1 MRNKNNRLRGWIKMH
16 QIRYWLFAFSILL
29 TIPQIAI
36 AKTDSN
42 PDGGISSI
50 KEKVKDLVHM
60 DGFFDLYWDK
70 QKGELLLQIDG
81 MGDEFIYQSSMPRGI
96 GSNDLGLDRGQLGAT
111 RLVEF
116 YRSGPKVLLIEKN
129 TDYRAISNDQAEKSA
144 VESSFARSVVWGFEI
159 VAEKGNSVIVD
170 ATEFFLRDAHNI
182 STRLSRAQQGTYKIE
197 PSRSA
202 VFLPRTRAFPDNLE
216 VEAIV
221 SYTGEQKFDDKGKA
235 TSDILSTVVP
245 DTNTVTV
252 HLHHSFIR
260 LPDDDYEPLP
270 YDARAGIIGSPPGN
284 GNGFIDYATP
294 IGDPIQVLYGRRHR
308 LEKKDPEADV
318 SEAVEPI
325 IYYLDPGAPEPV
337 RSALMEGASWWNQA
351 FEAAGYR
358 NAFQVKLLPEGA
370 DPMDVRYNI
379 IQWVHRSTRGWSY
392 GSSVMDPRTG
402 EILKGHVTL
411 GSLRVRQDYRIA
423 EGLLAPYKQGALP
436 DTMLEMSLA
445 RIRQLSAH
453 EVGHTLGFEHNFAAS
468 VENRSSVMD
477 YPFPLIRFDA
487 NGNLDLS
494 NAYGVGIGEWDK
506 RTVLYAYQDFPE
518 ELNDAASRQMILEET
533 IADGF
538 LYVADEDSRDVGTA
552 NPLGNLWDN
561 GADAIAELEHLL
573 KVRSYALDNFSENNI
588 REGRPLAT
596 LEEVL
601 VPVYLLHRFQI
612 QAVGKLIGGQYFNY
626 TMRGDAQTAPVI
638 VTVEKQQAAI
648 EALIKTLDPLVL
660 ILPQSVID
668 IIPPRPPGHALGRES
683 FSRSTGIIF
692 DPLAPAASS
701 ISLTLDV
708 LLNRQRAARL
718 NIFHAADPELP
729 DFETILDELLE
740 ASWYEERR
748 TALAGAI
755 QRIKSDQLLNR
766 LMALATDT
774 KAVTQIRAQAFLT
787 IKSLDYWLSL
797 KSPKNLKLD
806 NEWTA
811 FYTLARQSIATM
823 INDPSRV
830 SPDQVQPV
838 PPGSPIGN

>member
-1 MRNKNNRLRGWIKMH
+1 MH
-16 QIRYWLFAFSILL
+16 QTKYWLFAFFILL
-29 TIPQIAI
+29 TTPQIAF
-36 AKTDSN
+36 AKAESK
-42 PDGGISSI
+42 PDGHISSI

-60 DGFFDLYWDK
+60 DGFFDLYWDQ
-70 QKGELLLQIDG
+70 QKGQLLLQIDG
-81 MGDEFIYQSSMPRGI
+81 LGDEFIYQSSMPRGI

-129 TDYRAISNDQAEKSA
+129 TDYRAISNDKAEKSA

-182 STRLSRAQQGTYKIE
+182 SSRLSRAQQGTYKIE

-221 SYTGEQKFDDKGKA
+221 SYTGEQKFNDKGKA
-235 TSDILSTVVP
+235 ASDILSTVAP

-270 YDARAGIIGSPPGN
+270 YDARSGIIGSPW
-284 GNGFIDYATP
+284 GNGFIDFATP
-294 IGDPIQVLYGRRHR
+294 IGEPIQVLYGRRHR
-308 LEKKDPEADV
+308 LEKKDPQADV

-351 FEAAGYR
+351 FEAAGYKD
-358 NAFQVKLLPEGA
+358 AFQVKLLPEGA
-370 DPMDVRYNI
+370 DPMDVRYNV

-423 EGLLAPYKQGALP
+423 EGLLAPYKQGAVP

-487 NGNLDLS
+487 DGNLDLS
-494 NAYGVGIGEWDK
+494 DAYGVGIGEWDK

-518 ELNDAASRQMILEET
+518 QLDDAASRQKILEET

-538 LYVADEDSRDVGTA
+538 LYVADEDSRDPGTA

-561 GADAIAELEHLL
+561 GADAIAELENLL
-573 KVRSYALDNFSENNI
+573 KVRSYAINNFSENNI

-626 TMRGDAQTAPVI
+626 TMRGDGQTAPVT

-648 EALIKTLDPLVL
+648 DALINTLDPSVL

-708 LLNRQRAARL
+708 LLNQQRAARL
-718 NIFHAADPELP
+718 NIFHAADPTLP
-729 DFETILDELLE
+729 DFKTILDELIE

-766 LMALATDT
+766 LMALATNT
-774 KAVTQIRAQAFLT
+774 KADTQIRAQAFLT

-797 KSPKNLKLD
+797 KSPKNVKLD

-823 INDPSRV
+823 MNDPSRM
-830 SPDQVQPV
+830 PPGQLQPV